1 MRALIKYIS
10 LLLYS
15 GLIIPFYYY
24 HLPCNSLRSG
34 KQPYPAIHKYKTVK
48 KAAKKRFS
56 LVNETVAE
64 ILPVLKNLH

>member
-24 HLPCNSLRSG
+24 HLPCNTLRAG
-34 KQPYPAIHKYKTVK
+34 KQAGPAIHKYKT
-48 KAAKKRFS
+48 AKKDG
-56 LVNETVAE
+56 
-64 ILPVLKNLH
+64 